1 LPTRAHD
8 DAALGRIG
16 AMRTPTPE
24 QVSDYRRD
32 GFVLVESFLDE
43 QELAR
48 WRSGTDAAVR
58 ERLAEMGE
66 REDSYYSRVFTQ
78 LQRLADTHAGVS
90 ELILDSRLGESAA
103 TLAGIAGIRVWHDQA
118 LIKPPY
124 GNPTS
129 WHLDDPFWSFSSR
142 DAISIWIALD
152 DATIA
157 NGCLWYLPGTHRSAR
172 FELTEIGSNFGALF
186 DQYPDWLGIEPVATP
201 CAAGG
206 AVFHNGLVAHA
217 AGANMTPR
225 QRRAMTCAFMP
236 AGSTFNGTQNILPDD
251 YVARLEIGDVL
262 DDDAV
267 NPLVWSSPADG
278 AA

>member
-1 LPTRAHD
+1 MKSPTSDHV
-8 DAALGRIG
+8 DA
-16 AMRTPTPE
+16 
-24 QVSDYRRD
+24 YRRD
-32 GFVLVESFLDE
+32 GFALIEGFLDD

-48 WRSGTDAAVR
+48 WRAQTDAAVA
-58 ERLAEMGE
+58 ERLAATGE

-78 LQRLADTHAGVS
+78 LQRLADTHAGVAR
-90 ELILDSRLGESAA
+90 LILDSRLGEIAA
-103 TLAGIAGIRVWHDQA
+103 TLAGISGIRVWHDQA

-152 DATIA
+152 DATLE
-157 NGCLWYLPGTHRSAR
+157 NGCLWYLPGTHRTAR
-172 FELTEIGSNFGALF
+172 FELTEIGPNFGALF
-186 DQYPDWLGIEPVATP
+186 DQYPEWRELEPVATP
-201 CAAGG
+201 CEAGS

-236 AGSTFNGTQNILPDD
+236 VGSTFNGTQNILPDD
-251 YVARLEIGDVL
+251 YVARLAIGDVL

-267 NPLVWSSPADG
+267 NPLVWSSPVDSTA
-278 AA
+278 